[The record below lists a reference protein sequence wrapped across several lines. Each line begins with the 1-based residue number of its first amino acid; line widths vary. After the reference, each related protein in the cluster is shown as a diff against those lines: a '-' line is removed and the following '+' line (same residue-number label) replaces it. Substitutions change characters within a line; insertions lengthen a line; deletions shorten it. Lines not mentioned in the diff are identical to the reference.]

1 MNIFERLFLTVVEL
15 MKQVWVLPQ
24 AMGNALQRRRQ
35 QTLFNDT
42 EAERLD
48 RIRQPWKYQ
57 GK

>member
-1 MNIFERLFLTVVEL
+1 LNRIFLTVIEL
-15 MKQVWVLPQ
+15 VKQAWAFPHLLIQ
-24 AMGNALQRRRQ
+24 ALQQRRRQ
-35 QTLFNDT
+35 SLFNQS